1 MDLDVSHVAGRT
13 ESLEAWSAEHSG
25 PHENLRRQ
33 IRRFRANAL
42 GVGGLVIILAL
53 VVVAIIGPY
62 VVPYPQ
68 DTSGAIHGSAQLQ
81 APSLTHLF
89 GTDDVGDDIFSR
101 VIVGSRLSLSVGV
114 LVVIIGTGIG
124 VPLGALAGYFG
135 GATESVIMRVTDI
148 FLTIP
153 ALILALTIAAAL
165 GPSLRNA
172 MLAISLV
179 WWPGYC
185 RLTQGQFLSL
195 RQRTYVEAARA
206 LGARDRRVI
215 FRHILPNTMTPIMVK
230 MSMDIGFAILVAAA
244 LGFIGVGAQPP
255 TPEWGA
261 MVSLGRKYLPN
272 WWWYSTFP
280 GLAIFITVFA
290 FNMLGDGL
298 RDVFDPQGVQ

>member
-1 MDLDVSHVAGRT
+1 MEVNASQSTRERGVLTAQAVERT
-13 ESLEAWSAEHSG
+13 GA
-25 PHENLRRQ
+25 HENLRRQ
-33 IRRFRANAL
+33 VVRFRQNRLA
-42 GVGGLVIILAL
+42 VGGLVVVL
-53 VVVAIIGPY
+53 VLVLIAIVGPY
-62 VVPYPQ
+62 FVPYPA
-68 DTSGAIHGSAQLQ
+68 DTTGAVHSDRQLQ
-81 APSLTHLF
+81 APSVAHPF

-101 VIVGSRLSLSVGV
+101 VVDGARLSLGVGI

-124 VPLGALAGYFG
+124 VPLGALSGYFG
-135 GATESVIMRVTDI
+135 GVTESVIMRVTDI

-153 ALILALTIAAAL
+153 ALILALAIAAAL

-172 MLAISLV
+172 MLAIALV

-195 RQRTYVEAARA
+195 RQRTYVDAARA
-206 LGARDRRVI
+206 LGARDTRVI
-215 FRHILPNTMTPIMVK
+215 FRHILPNALTPILVK

-255 TPEWGA
+255 TPEWGS
-261 MVSLGRKYLPN
+261 MVALARTYLPN
-272 WWWYSTFP
+272 WWWDSTFP

-298 RDVFDPQGVQ
+298 RDVFDPQGAR